1 MMLIFNTK
9 NINNYFI
16 HIEFIFI
23 FIFTQQFQNKINK
36 KCIYEFELYLIILFN
51 KKSNKENK
59 LVEVNKLYFKKYR
72 KIFRFIN

>member
-23 FIFTQQFQNKINK
+23 FIFTHQFQNKINK
-36 KCIYEFELYLIILFN
+36 KCIYEFELNIPILFN
-51 KKSNKENK
+51 KKSNKEN
-59 LVEVNKLYFKKYR
+59 N
-72 KIFRFIN
+72 ITS